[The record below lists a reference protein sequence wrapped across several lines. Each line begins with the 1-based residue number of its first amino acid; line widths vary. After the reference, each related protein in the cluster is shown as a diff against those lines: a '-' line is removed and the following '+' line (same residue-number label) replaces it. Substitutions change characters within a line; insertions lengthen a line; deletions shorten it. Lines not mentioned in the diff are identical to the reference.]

1 MKSIILDFCKKCN
14 IIINQFFCK
23 EKNEGDLDLNILAT
37 IPENFNPTVE
47 GEIASSEMFNFSKL
61 TTIPEN
67 FNPTVEGE
75 IASSEMFNFSK
86 LTTIPENFNPT
97 DFSFLEDDLY
107 LKILKIN
114 EDNLLNKKS

>member
-37 IPENFNPTVE
+37 T
-47 GEIASSEMFNFSKL
+47 
-61 TTIPEN
+61 PEN